1 MKKLIIV
8 LLGIIMVAALVA
20 CDTSKD
26 STHDHYGG
34 TATCRQ
40 KAVCEECGEEYGELA
55 AHAGGTANCLKGA
68 ICDTCG
74 EEYTAVDPEKH
85 ASKQTEFVANDDGL
99 THTERHKCCKVAIG
113 DPANHHGGDEAT
125 CKTKSVCDD
134 CGAVYGN
141 FNTENHE
148 TPEDYTYVDNG
159 DGTHTKKYA
168 CCEAVIETVKHSGTA
183 TCLNAAYCD
192 ECKKSY
198 GDVNPENHA
207 TPDDYIY
214 IDNGNGTHTKKYA
227 CCEAIIET
235 VKHSGGTATCN
246 AKAKC
251 EFCKAEYGDV
261 DPTKHVGGTATC
273 TQKAV
278 CDVCKQE
285 YGDFAA
291 HSFTVTDSDET
302 YHWNKCSVCG
312 VKDEESAVKH
322 SVSEWVETDVAS
334 TKTGKCSCGYTVAT
348 LTENVTAESLT
359 LYTVSELAGKTYAHE
374 AAYAPAVT
382 LNGEALNV
390 NVTPE
395 DTAVV
400 TYENGKLVAALAG
413 KTAVNVT
420 YNVLGEDKSLSFEV
434 VVVRPIAV
442 YDTDIKY
449 FSAMDGEI
457 EAMASLFGSDTI
469 IEAKQTY
476 NGTDYPL
483 TAENGALKGAFAEVK
498 KPTVC
503 TVTVATA
510 TYGYTFNVTA
520 YTKVITDY
528 TDFEDMRL
536 TADKKTIEGYFILNA
551 DIDFS
556 QIDLNGDGQKGVYGW
571 NIKDDT
577 FYPYAYNKKDEYEA
591 MLTDVTK
598 TEEAAGFVGVF
609 DGNAHKI
616 NNFHMGNSYG
626 FFGTMSN
633 ATVKNVAFTNTDLYG
648 EQAVMFAKYAAN
660 KNCPVIIEN
669 VYISFNVIDITNA
682 NINKKQYFNLFGC
695 DGGLYITI
703 KDVIIE
709 YNQTFDVNVTASGWN
724 GSGVG
729 VFGTDAQTVWYG
741 TTTTSWAHKRQGDKN
756 HELMTNL
763 YVIAPPAA
771 SNQRIMPLLQYT
783 GSPAGVTIYAA
794 NDFVGIAEASL
805 VSFDEH
811 LNPVADESGTMKV
824 YHWANA
830 YRYDTYAA
838 MAEAGTTQV
847 GNWDISGGSPVWK
860 A

>member
-20 CDTSKD
+20 CNTSKD
-26 STHDHYGG
+26 PAHDHYGG
-34 TATCRQ
+34 TATCLE

-55 AHAGGTANCLKGA
+55 AHAGGTADCLKGA

-99 THTERHKCCKVAIG
+99 THTERHACCKVAIG

-125 CKTKSVCDD
+125 CKTKPVCDD
-134 CGAVYGN
+134 CGAVYGDVN
-141 FNTENHE
+141 PENHE
-148 TPEDYTYVDNG
+148 TPDDYIYVDNE

-168 CCEAVIETVKHSGTA
+168 CCEAVIETENHSGTA

-214 IDNGNGTHTKKYA
+214 VDNEDGTHTKKHA
-227 CCEAIIET
+227 CCEAVIET
-235 VKHSGGTATCN
+235 VNHSGGTATCN

-251 EFCKAEYGDV
+251 EFCQAEYGDV

-278 CDVCKQE
+278 CDVCEQE

-291 HSFTVTDSDET
+291 HSFTVTDRDET

-312 VKDEESAVKH
+312 VKDEESSVKH

-334 TKTGKCSCGYTVAT
+334 TKAGKCSCGYTVAT

-374 AAYAPAVT
+374 AVYAPAVT

-400 TYENGKLVAALAG
+400 TYENGKLIAASAG
-413 KTAVNVT
+413 KTAVTVT

-442 YDTDIKY
+442 YDTAIKY

-483 TAENGALKGAFAEVK
+483 TAENGVLKGAFAEVK

-503 TVTVATA
+503 TITVATA

-520 YTKVITDY
+520 YTKVISDY

-536 TADKKTIEGYFILNA
+536 TADKKVVKGYFILKD
-551 DIDFS
+551 DIDLTNVD
-556 QIDLNGDGQKGVYGW
+556 IDGDGAVGNY
-571 NIKDDT
+571 DT
-577 FYPYAYNKKDEYEA
+577 FYRYYDPKALAPTD
-591 MLTDVTK
+591 MLTPTRVAGTGITTSNDAPQAGV
-598 TEEAAGFVGVF
+598 AGNAGFVGVF
-609 DGNAHKI
+609 DGNGKSITGFRA
-616 NNFHMGNSYG
+616 GNSYG
-626 FFGTMSN
+626 FFGTISGESLSN
-633 ATVKNVAFTNTDLYG
+633 LTVIKNVAFKNV
-648 EQAVMFAKYAAN
+648 QASWSSWTKGRVLAEYAT
-660 KNCPVIIEN
+660 CVSVEN
-669 VYISFNVIDITNA
+669 VYISYNVTDHWAKNFA
-682 NINKKQYFNLFGC
+682 LFGC
-695 DGGLYITI
+695 QESVYFRFNQ
-703 KDVIIE
+703 VIVE
-709 YNQTFDVNVTASGWN
+709 YNQPYNVAATGAETTA
-724 GSGVG
+724 VG
-729 VFGTDAQTVWYG
+729 FFASVGATIWYCNAANWQNQWHGQMKTVY
-741 TTTTSWAHKRQGDKN
+741 Q
-756 HELMTNL
+756 NL
-763 YVIAPPAA
+763 YMVAPAA
-771 SNQRIMPLLQYT
+771 ANGRVMPFNQSTQI
-783 GSPAGVTIYAA
+783 SVYAS
-794 NDFVGIAEASL
+794 NDFADFAESTKISL
-805 VSFDEH
+805 DPTT
-811 LNPVADESGTMKV
+811 LNPVENASSAMVIG
-824 YHWANA
+824 HWINA

-847 GNWDISGGSPVWK
+847 GNWDISSGSPVWK